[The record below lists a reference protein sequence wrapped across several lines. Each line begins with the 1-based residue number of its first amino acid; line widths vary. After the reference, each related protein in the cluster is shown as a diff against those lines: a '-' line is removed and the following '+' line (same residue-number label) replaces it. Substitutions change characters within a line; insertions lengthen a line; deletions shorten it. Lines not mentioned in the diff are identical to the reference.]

1 MAKNIIIESW
11 MTSKLGLSGN
21 SLILFAIMW
30 RDSKQ
35 GEDVAKDDYLNH
47 SAAMGVSVPTYYNAV
62 KKLVENDIICK
73 AEDGT
78 GFCIKAR
85 KQAA

>member
-1 MAKNIIIESW
+1 MTKNIIIESW
-11 MTSKLGLSGN
+11 MTSELKLSGN
-21 SLILFAIMW
+21 TLILFAILW
-30 RDSKQ
+30 RDSKK
-35 GEDVAKDDYLNH
+35 GEIPARDDYANH